1 MSGNRIAPLL
11 LLLGS
16 FGCLALP
23 RASHADD
30 NSAAGI
36 LLAPKAFRAAA
47 EKVLPSIVRIETFG
61 GLDAATSS
69 DGPGEGPTTGVIVSS
84 DGLIVTSTFNFLK
97 KPPIITVILPGEQR
111 KVAQLLGRDDTR
123 KICLLKVEAAGLPVP
138 EFLPREQIRVG
149 QWAISLGVGFGDK
162 QPALSAGMISA
173 TSRISGKAVQTDA
186 NLSPANYG
194 GPLIDIEGRVIGICS
209 PLSPNIREEAAGN
222 EWYDSGIGF
231 AVPLAGAD
239 QLLADLKEGKRLQP
253 PFLGI
258 QAKPH
263 GDPPS
268 GVMIAGLVPGGP
280 AEKAGLKAEDKIL
293 TVAGAPVL
301 DPTHMQV
308 LLNRHYAGDEIE
320 LGIQRGEEQ
329 LTIQATL
336 ATVPPPE
343 KPKKPDPKAK
353 PMPKP
358 DEKPPGKPQ

>member
-1 MSGNRIAPLL
+1 MLSIRTAWLL
-11 LLLGS
+11 LLAALLVAP
-16 FGCLALP
+16 LAQSDELP
-23 RASHADD
+23 AT
-30 NSAAGI
+30 GI

-69 DGPGEGPTTGVIVSS
+69 NGPGEGPTTGLVLSS

-97 KPPIITVILPGEQR
+97 RPPIITVILPSGER

-138 EFLPREQIRVG
+138 EFAPREQVHVG

-209 PLSPNIREEAAGN
+209 PLSPNIRDEAAGA

-239 QLLADLKEGKRLQP
+239 TLLADLKDGKHLKP
-253 PFLGI
+253 PFLGV

-263 GDPPS
+263 GDPPT
-268 GVMIAGLVPGGP
+268 GVQIAQLVPGGP
-280 AEKAGLKAEDKIL
+280 AEKAGLKQEDKIL
-293 TVAGAPVL
+293 TVAGAAVL
-301 DPTHMQV
+301 DPAHMQV
-308 LLNRHYAGDEIE
+308 LLNRHYAGDEVE

-329 LTIQATL
+329 QTIKATL
-336 ATVPPPE
+336 ATVPPPG
-343 KPKKPDPKAK
+343 KPKAPNPMARPMRKPG
-353 PMPKP
+353 
-358 DEKPPGKPQ
+358 EKPPGKPQ